1 MENKDARNSFV
12 FYRSFKES
20 IANLSDKEKL
30 MMYEAITDFALDM
43 KEPTLTGFPQS
54 LFTLIR
60 PVLEANLKRWRN
72 GCKGGAPLGSSNNP
86 NGRRGK
92 HETEN
97 KAETNQKLTKNKA
110 NKDKDV
116 DKDKEEENNKR
127 ESVKEKA
134 ELSLS
139 RTRSAYA
146 DCDEGLKAWFEKGNA
161 PYIYKNFEHL
171 VSSDE
176 LARLREKYD
185 ATLISETILA
195 IENRA
200 DLRKKYKNL
209 YRTLLTWL
217 RKEAHNG

>member
-1 MENKDARNSFV
+1 MDNANDMARNSFV
-12 FYRSFKES
+12 FYRSFKDS

-86 NGRRGK
+86 NGRRG
-92 HETEN
+92 N
-97 KAETNQKLTKNKA
+97 KARTNQELTKNKA

-116 DKDKEEENNKR
+116 DKDKEVEVENNKR
-127 ESVKEKA
+127 ESVKEKS

-139 RTRSAYA
+139 RAHA

-161 PYIYKNFEHL
+161 PYIYNHFEHL
-171 VSSDE
+171 VTSDE
-176 LARLREKYD
+176 LAKLKERYD
-185 ATLISETILA
+185 ANLISDTIFA
-195 IENRA
+195 IENRS
-200 DLRKKYKNL
+200 DLRKRYKNL
-209 YRTLLTWL
+209 YRTLLSWL
-217 RKEAHNG
+217 RKEAQHG

>member
-1 MENKDARNSFV
+1 MESSDLTRNSFV

-20 IANLSDKEKL
+20 ISNLSDKEKL
-30 MMYEAITDFALDM
+30 IMYEAITDFALDM

-72 GCKGGAPLGSSNNP
+72 GCKGGEFGKYGGAPKGNKNAVKEKQPLNN
-86 NGRRGK
+86 GK
-92 HETEN
+92 T
-97 KAETNQKLTKNKA
+97 TP

-116 DKDKEEENNKR
+116 DKDKEENIKR
-127 ESVKEKA
+127 ESEKEKS
-134 ELSLS
+134 EFSLS
-139 RTRSAYA
+139 RTRKAHA
-146 DCDEGLKAWFEKGNA
+146 DCDEGLRKWFEQGNA
-161 PYIYKNFEHL
+161 PYIFKNFEHL
-171 VSSDE
+171 VTSEE
-176 LARLREKYD
+176 LSRLKEKYSGS
-185 ATLISETILA
+185 LISETILA

-217 RKEAHNG
+217 RKEANNG

>member
-1 MENKDARNSFV
+1 MNNGDTFV
-12 FYRSFKES
+12 FFSTFIQQVES
-20 IANLSDKEKL
+20 IKNDKIQLALYKAIANYGSYGELP
-30 MMYEAITDFALDM
+30 DFSSIDPMGMLDAVFLPIKM
-43 KEPTLTGFPQS
+43 VIDNAKAERQQKQKSGRL
-54 LFTLIR
+54 
-60 PVLEANLKRWRN
+60 
-72 GCKGGAPLGSSNNP
+72 GGAPTGNKNAS
-86 NGRRGK
+86 K
-92 HETEN
+92 IKQKQAETTEN
-97 KAETNQKLTKNKA
+97 KQNNLNV
-110 NKDKDV
+110 NV
-116 DKDKEEENNKR
+116 NVNNKR
-127 ESVKEKA
+127 ESEKEKS

-139 RTRSAYA
+139 RTRKAIA
-146 DCDEGLKAWFEKGNA
+146 DCDERLKAWFEKGNA

-217 RKEAHNG
+217 RKEAKNG